1 MKSSEIESY
10 LYGNLQLLERAPKN
24 NGEQM
29 DSLVKT
35 IGITAYFIK
44 KNIKLVHCF
53 RGQTKINSIWSETLN
68 DKDKIVK

>member
-1 MKSSEIESY
+1 MKSSEIEPY

-35 IGITAYFIK
+35 IGITGLLY
-44 KNIKLVHCF
+44 
-53 RGQTKINSIWSETLN
+53 
-68 DKDKIVK
+68 